1 VILVENQKL
10 MLNIN
15 FRADD
20 VRERRKNGKHKA
32 RLHNCFTFL
41 HKNRA
46 TQVNSPQL
54 AINNV
59 DNINIVA
66 CDGFHNTA
74 FGPNAW
80 LFSMAGGIADN
91 ESSQP

>member
-1 VILVENQKL
+1 

-20 VRERRKNGKHKA
+20 VRERRKTKNTHHDYTIA
-32 RLHNCFTFL
+32 FAFL

-66 CDGFHNTA
+66 CDGFCNTA
-74 FGPNAW
+74 FGPNTW
-80 LFSMAGGIADN
+80 FFSMAGGIADN